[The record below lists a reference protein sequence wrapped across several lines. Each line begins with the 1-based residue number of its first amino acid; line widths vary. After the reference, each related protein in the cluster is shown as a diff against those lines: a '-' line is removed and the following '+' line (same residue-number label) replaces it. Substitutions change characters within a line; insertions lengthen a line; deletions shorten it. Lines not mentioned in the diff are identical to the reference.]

1 LTFLLIILKFKL
13 GLKKEE
19 VMPRTIDRETL
30 KAKLDN
36 GDDIKL
42 IEVLMPK
49 PFNEAHIKGA
59 INIPLNNIAKE
70 ASGRFNKDDE
80 IVVYCADKEC
90 KASPA
95 AAEKLE
101 TFGFSNVYDYEGG
114 KKDWMEAGYPVE
126 GNNV

>member
-1 LTFLLIILKFKL
+1 MSQK
-13 GLKKEE
+13 
-19 VMPRTIDRETL
+19 IDRETL
-30 KAKLDN
+30 KQKLDN
-36 GDDIKL
+36 NEDVKL

-49 PFNEAHIKGA
+49 PFNQAHIKGA
-59 INIPLNNIAKE
+59 INIPLNKIAKE
-70 ASGRFNKDDE
+70 ATERFHKDDQ
-80 IVVYCADKEC
+80 IIVYCADKEC

-126 GNNV
+126 GSEV